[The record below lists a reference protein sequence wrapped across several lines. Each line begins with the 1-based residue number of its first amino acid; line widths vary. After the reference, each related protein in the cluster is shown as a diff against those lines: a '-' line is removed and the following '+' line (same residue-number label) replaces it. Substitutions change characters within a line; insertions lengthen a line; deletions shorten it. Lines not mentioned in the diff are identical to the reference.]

1 MATNPTLLLVPI
13 AENGTKNT
21 LPETQ
26 ETPGNGL
33 MSQSTGF
40 PAECS
45 LPLGAGGVAPDR
57 ADFNGAFNLLSG
69 VAFYAQ
75 KGWRF
80 AWDATQDYFEGC
92 IVIDT
97 TDGNAYQALADV
109 SAGGSAPS
117 LDSTNWILYAK
128 QAATEQQPFIPAFN
142 HRDVVATSG
151 TYTAPVSGWYRITV
165 KGGGGG
171 GQGGS
176 SAATSNVGGAGGGEG
191 GTTVAYEY
199 MIAEDL
205 ATIVIGAGGAGG
217 ATGGHIGTNGGNST
231 VTVNN
236 NTYTG
241 GGGSAGADGGGLGG
255 DGTIPGAPGGEPM
268 VSASSSLRGYGAS
281 GGGSGGGISPSN
293 ATPTAAKNG
302 GGGAGGHAY
311 YGSGVQYAGGAGGNG
326 YATFEYFNP
335 SLN

>member
-26 ETPGNGL
+26 ATPGNGL

-80 AWDATQDYFEGC
+80 AWDATQDYYSGC

-97 TDGNAYQALADV
+97 TDGNAYQALNDV
-109 SAGGSAPS
+109 SAGGSVPS

-128 QAATEQQPFIPAFN
+128 QAAMEQQPFIPAFN
-142 HRDVVATSG
+142 RRDVITTSG
-151 TYTAPVSGWYRITV
+151 TYTAPVTGWYQVKV
-165 KGGGGG
+165 KGGGAGG
-171 GQGGS
+171 GGGYS
-176 SAATSNVGGAGGGEG
+176 YSNLRQSGGGGGEG
-191 GTTVAYEY
+191 GTTIAYER
-199 MIAEDL
+199 MTAG
-205 ATIVIGAGGAGG
+205 TTVSVVVGAGGAGG
-217 ATGGHIGTNGGNST
+217 AQNGGTAGAGGNSSA
-231 VTVNN
+231 TVNS

-241 GGGSAGADGGGLGG
+241 NGGNAGQDFFNNGTGGT
-255 DGTIPGAPGGEPM
+255 GTIPGAPGAPGTNGSSE
-268 VSASSSLRGYGAS
+268 ASSI
-281 GGGSGGGISPSN
+281 GG
-293 ATPTAAKNG
+293 NG
-302 GGGAGGHAY
+302 GGNGGSLET
-311 YGSGVQYAGGAGGNG
+311 YGGGGKGGDSLTNGTTTSGMAGGNG
-326 YATFEYFNP
+326 FVEFSYFDP

>member
-26 ETPGNGL
+26 ATPGNGL

-57 ADFNGAFNLLSG
+57 ADFNGAFNLLGG

-80 AWDATQDYFEGC
+80 AWDAAQDYYEGC

-97 TDGNAYQALADV
+97 TDGSAYQALADV
-109 SAGGSAPS
+109 AAGGSVPS
-117 LDSTNWILYAK
+117 LDTTNWILYAK
-128 QAATEQQPFIPAFN
+128 HAATEQQPFIPAFN
-142 HRDVVATSG
+142 KVDRITTSG
-151 TYTAPVSGWYRITV
+151 TYTAPVTGWYKITV

-171 GQGGS
+171 GAGGS
-176 SAATSNVGGAGGGEG
+176 AKYDGGGGGEG
-191 GTTVAYEY
+191 GTAIAYER
-199 MIAEDL
+199 MTTGDT
-205 ATIVIGAGGAGG
+205 ATVVIGAGGSGG
-217 ATGGHIGTNGGNST
+217 AKTSVNDPASGTNGGDST
-231 VTVNN
+231 VTVNS

-241 GGGSAGADGGGLGG
+241 GGGKSDMGGGAGG
-255 DGTIPGAPGGEPM
+255 SGTIPGAPGQKMTYDALTGQGT
-268 VSASSSLRGYGAS
+268 A
-281 GGGSGGGISPSN
+281 GGGAGGSN
-293 ATPTAAKNG
+293 WYAIDGTNG
-302 GGGAGGHAY
+302 GGGAGGRCNANS
-311 YGSGVQYAGGAGGNG
+311 SGTSGGTGGNG
-326 YATFEYFNP
+326 YVEFSYFDP